1 MGSEQCKWTEYA
13 KEHTTW
19 RLGEGPHMALKRVC
33 RRGYTGQVQLVIESS
48 KLGTQFSFDLPS
60 KKGFLG

>member
-33 RRGYTGQVQLVIESS
+33 RRGYTGQIQLVIEFNKFVTQLSS
-48 KLGTQFSFDLPS
+48 DLFS
-60 KKGFLG
+60 KTGFLG